1 MDIIK
6 GILNLIAF
14 AVFYVPFNFV
24 LMTGLTFLLR
34 LLNKSLALY
43 FPLWAVCTASA
54 ILVWLV
60 MFAFTQSSK
69 NSVPDYF
76 LWTSLAINIGVLF
89 FIVFSDKV
97 FTINPGEVAF
107 VWGKPQVI
115 TIGVFGF
122 MMLSIG
128 LIPML
133 NSADDVVEDYLNE
146 KNERQMLE
154 IIKTNNVEAFKKK
167 LENPTILDKYKLN
180 YGSIKLIEYLVQE
193 NKPDLVDIAYQK
205 APDMK
210 EYSYNFDI
218 KTNEMVDV
226 LVKNG
231 LTSSDILLPLIRHN
245 NESMVEYYIEK
256 HNPVFDKDSDIVEKV
271 LIKKNDTTMLSF
283 LRDRGMVIN
292 H

>member
-14 AVFYVPFNFV
+14 VVFYVPVNFV
-24 LMTGLTFLLR
+24 LMAGLTFVLR
-34 LLNKSLALY
+34 LLNKTFSLH
-43 FPLWAVCTASA
+43 FPLWALCTSSA

-60 MFAFTQSSK
+60 MFVFTQSSK
-69 NSVPDYF
+69 NSAPEYF
-76 LWTSLAINIGVLF
+76 LWASLAINIGILL
-89 FIVFSDKV
+89 FIVFSNKI
-97 FTINPGEVAF
+97 FTTNSDELPF
-107 VWGKPQVI
+107 VWGKPQMMA
-115 TIGVFGF
+115 IGVFTL
-122 MMLSIG
+122 MMLSVG

-133 NSADDVVEDYLNE
+133 NSADDVVEDYFNE
-146 KNERQMLE
+146 KYERQMLE
-154 IIKTNNVEAFKKK
+154 IIETNNVEAFKKK

-180 YGSIKLIEYLVQE
+180 HGSIKLIEYLVQE

-210 EYSYNFDI
+210 EHSYNFDI
-218 KTNEMVDV
+218 KTNEMIDV

-271 LIKKNDTTMLSF
+271 LIKKNDSTMLSF

>member
-14 AVFYVPFNFV
+14 VVFYLPLNFV
-24 LMTGLTFLLR
+24 LMAGLTFVLR
-34 LLNKSLALY
+34 LLNKTFLLH

-76 LWTSLAINIGVLF
+76 LWASLAINIGILL

-97 FTINPGEVAF
+97 FTSTSDEIAF
-107 VWGKPQVI
+107 VWGKPQI
-115 TIGVFGF
+115 IAIGVFAL
-122 MMLSIG
+122 MMLGVG
-128 LIPML
+128 LIPVL

-146 KNERQMLE
+146 KYERQMLE
-154 IIKTNNVEAFKKK
+154 IIETNDIEAFKKK

-180 YGSIKLIEYLVQE
+180 HRSIKLIEYLVQE

-271 LIKKNDTTMLSF
+271 LIQKNDSTMLSF
-283 LRDRGMVIN
+283 LRHRGMVIN
-292 H
+292 Y